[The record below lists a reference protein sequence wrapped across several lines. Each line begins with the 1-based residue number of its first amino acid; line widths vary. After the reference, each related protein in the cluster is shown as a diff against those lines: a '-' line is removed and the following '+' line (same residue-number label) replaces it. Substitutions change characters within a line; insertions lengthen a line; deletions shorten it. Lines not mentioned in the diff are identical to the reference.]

1 MIIHVHTVVFDS
13 SGWSPTELSR
23 EFIAAWKSSAPS
35 AEYMESARCVVDAV
49 IGDADECDEH

>member
-1 MIIHVHTVVFDS
+1 
-13 SGWSPTELSR
+13 LSR

-35 AEYMESARCVVDAV
+35 AEYMESAGCVVDAV